1 MRVERERVAFSGHL
15 PPWIRHEHLAR
26 YLFVSK
32 RIEGKVVVDCACGD
46 GTCARILAPRALSV
60 RAFDLSE
67 AAVRKAR
74 AGSDAENVRFA
85 VADAT
90 ALPVSDRSADTYVSL
105 ETIEHLSDPE
115 AFLGEVVR
123 VLKPSGEFVCSTP
136 DRDVYSP
143 GNTLASRP
151 WNRFHVREYSQPEF
165 VALLRRYFPRV
176 DLYGQNPKTPALVRI
191 RCAVGGRTPGNVVV
205 RLNQAAKLPRY
216 LYDRLEHHP
225 VLPAASSRRYELL
238 TVVCSSSPA

>member
-1 MRVERERVAFSGHL
+1 MRIVRERVTFSGNP

-26 YLFVSK
+26 YLFVSE
-32 RIEGKVVVDCACGD
+32 RVEGKVVVDCACGD
-46 GTCARILAPRALSV
+46 GTCARILSPLALDV
-60 RAFDLSE
+60 WAFDLSE

-74 AGSDAENVRFA
+74 ASTNAENVRFA

-90 ALPVSDRSADTYVSL
+90 ALPVPDGSADTYVSL
-105 ETIEHLSDPE
+105 ETIEHLPDQE
-115 AFLGEVVR
+115 AFLAEVVR

-151 WNRFHVREYSQPEF
+151 WNPFHVREYSQPEF
-165 VALLRRYFPRV
+165 LAMLGRYFPRV
-176 DLYGQNPKTPALVRI
+176 DLYGQNPKTPRLVRI
-191 RCAVGGRTPGNVVV
+191 RCAVGRRTPRNFVV

-216 LYDRLEHHP
+216 FYDRLEHHP
-225 VLPAASSRRYELL
+225 VLPTAPGRRYELL
-238 TVVCSSSPA
+238 TAVCSSSPD